1 MFKSGGLLLV
11 LAASP
16 CCVAQDIAPSMQ
28 DNTTVATL
36 RPESSIAISCCRIAD
51 GTAVVLEI
59 LDPLDSGLVK
69 RGDKF
74 RIRLAE
80 SVSVE
85 GKIVLPAGIEGQGE
99 IVHAAKSRGGGKA
112 GELLIAARYLQRDEA
127 NQIRLRGMKLGGQG
141 KDNSALAVGLSVAV
155 GVFAFFVQG
164 DEIFIPAG
172 TLAQA
177 KIAQDMDLVLTAIEP
192 PTAIVEQAIP
202 APPSAIEGM
211 PPAPQSSITTMQQ
224 GVSANTAASPTHE
237 STQTDEE

>member
-1 MFKSGGLLLV
+1 M
-11 LAASP
+11 P
-16 CCVAQDIAPSMQ
+16 

-36 RPESSIAISCCRIAD
+36 RPESSTAIPCCRIAD

-59 LDPLDSGLVK
+59 LDPLASGLVK

-80 SVSVE
+80 PVSVE
-85 GKIVLPAGIEGQGE
+85 GKIVLPSGIEGQGE

-127 NQIRLRGMKLGGQG
+127 IQIRLRGMKLGGHGQD
-141 KDNSALAVGLSVAV
+141 KSALAVGLSVAV

-177 KIAQDMDLVLTAIEP
+177 KIAQDMDLIPAAVEP
-192 PTAIVEQAIP
+192 PTPPAAIAEQAIP
-202 APPSAIEGM
+202 APPPAIEDM
-211 PPAPQSSITTMQQ
+211 PPAPQPSITTTQR
-224 GVSANTAASPTHE
+224 GVSANTAAAAPTHG
-237 STQTDEE
+237 SNQTDEE

>member
-16 CCVAQDIAPSMQ
+16 CCVAQDIAPPMQ
-28 DNTTVATL
+28 DNTTAATL
-36 RPESSIAISCCRIAD
+36 RPESSIAIPCCRIAD

-80 SVSVE
+80 PVSVE